1 MNKKIRNALC
11 ILLAVFFTAGGLL
24 IISAFGTDKHR
35 ENVGTV
41 QNSKIPSVSGNTYY
55 VDATANEGN
64 DGLSPD
70 KAFKTLE
77 EVNNTE
83 LKPGDQV
90 LFKRDCIWNGGLVL
104 KYSGTEEAPISYGV
118 YGEGVQAPQIK
129 GNGQVYAT
137 VYGADISFVEI
148 RNLEVTNQSDQTKYL
163 RGIFI
168 NSVNEDVEGVK
179 IQNCYVHDVDSMT
192 EAPLGI
198 NARYGDVHWC
208 GGIVVRAGSGAN
220 TESTSILKDITVEGN
235 RVENCSLTGITV
247 GGIFPTE
254 HKSKNVRVVDNYVKE
269 CYGDG
274 IIMFNC
280 DGGLIQG
287 NVSDHNGASNRADL
301 YFVGIWTIWSDN
313 TLIQYNESFGQGIS
327 GDGQGFDID
336 GTCKNTILQYNYSHD
351 NYGGFLLLIELNNGR
366 TIVRY
371 NVSQN
376 DGGKFLKISF
386 NSGLTSKGSFT
397 QADIYNNTYF
407 TNQTIENLIEFDSTP
422 NMPDGRRLLGVI
434 KNNIFCFKGALTP
447 DVVANNEYYD
457 YITFENNCWY
467 GFSDM
472 SLPMNEEN
480 QIVGDPKFSFAGSG
494 SKGFDSL
501 SGYKLLSNSPCLETG
516 ADVYNDGGLD
526 FWGNKI
532 GESTNVGAYAGDS
545 VKMPK
550 DANIALSQSAAM
562 SSVKALPIM
571 KEVSIAKLVDGSVDE
586 LVSTQ
591 PTDNKDE
598 ETWFEV
604 EFAEKY
610 DISKVVLKPGKDNTF
625 FPQNLMIQVWN
636 GEQWET
642 VAKKNNCKATDEG
655 NLEIKFDAVQGSK
668 VRIHVTKMRS
678 NAEGMYASQLA
689 EIEIYQ

>member
-1 MNKKIRNALC
+1 M
-11 ILLAVFFTAGGLL
+11 
-24 IISAFGTDKHR
+24 
-35 ENVGTV
+35 
-41 QNSKIPSVSGNTYY
+41 
-55 VDATANEGN
+55 
-64 DGLSPD
+64 
-70 KAFKTLE
+70 
-77 EVNNTE
+77 
-83 LKPGDQV
+83 
-90 LFKRDCIWNGGLVL
+90 
-104 KYSGTEEAPISYGV
+104 
-118 YGEGVQAPQIK
+118 
-129 GNGQVYAT
+129 
-137 VYGADISFVEI
+137 
-148 RNLEVTNQSDQTKYL
+148 

-168 NSVNEDVEGVK
+168 NSVNKDVEGVK
-179 IQNCYVHDVDSMT
+179 IQDCYVHDVDSMT
-192 EAPLGI
+192 ETPTGI
-198 NARYGDVHWC
+198 NAKYGDVHWC

-220 TESTSILKDITVEGN
+220 KESTSILKDITVEGN

-254 HKSKNVRVVDNYVKE
+254 YKSKNVRVVDNYVKE

-287 NVSDHNGASNRADL
+287 NVSDHNGASDRADL

-313 TLIQYNESFGQGIS
+313 TLIQYNESFGQGVS

-376 DGGKFLKISF
+376 DGGKFLKVSF
-386 NSGLTSKGSFT
+386 NQGLTSKGSFT
-397 QADIYNNTYF
+397 QAEIYNNTYF

-467 GFSDM
+467 GFSEM

-501 SGYKLLSNSPCLETG
+501 SGYQLLSNSPCLKTG
-516 ADVYNDGGLD
+516 VDVYNDGGLD
-526 FWGNKI
+526 F
-532 GESTNVGAYAGDS
+532 
-545 VKMPK
+545 
-550 DANIALSQSAAM
+550 L
-562 SSVKALPIM
+562 
-571 KEVSIAKLVDGSVDE
+571 
-586 LVSTQ
+586 
-591 PTDNKDE
+591 
-598 ETWFEV
+598 
-604 EFAEKY
+604 
-610 DISKVVLKPGKDNTF
+610 
-625 FPQNLMIQVWN
+625 
-636 GEQWET
+636 
-642 VAKKNNCKATDEG
+642 CHH
-655 NLEIKFDAVQGSK
+655 
-668 VRIHVTKMRS
+668 RI
-678 NAEGMYASQLA
+678 
-689 EIEIYQ
+689 